1 MSPRPQIVE
10 RRIELPPRLVWAA
23 LVDPALVEG
32 WLHPTARLVPASDDG
47 EDRDDIAR
55 GSAVDGDIASDPDSV
70 AQVIDLDEPLLLA
83 VDSPVLGR
91 LRFDLSEFPGGS
103 RDASTRLTL
112 TIFGADAAARPE
124 LVATWLTRFDQLN
137 DLLHGHPVDWVNW
150 DRDHRPD
157 YEAHLEAVQ
166 ASS

>member
-10 RRIELPPRLVWAA
+10 RRIDLPPRLVWAA

-32 WLHPTARLVPASDDG
+32 WLHPTARLVPDSASVGDSDG
-47 EDRDDIAR
+47 AP
-55 GSAVDGDIASDPDSV
+55 GLASTP
-70 AQVIDLDEPLLLA
+70 QIIDLDEPLQLA
-83 VDSPVLGR
+83 VHSSVLGR

-112 TIFGADAAARPE
+112 TIFGADAASRPE

-157 YEAHLEAVQ
+157 YEAHLEAAQ
-166 ASS
+166 ISS